1 MFGTGLISGGL
12 LGTSLAGF
20 ETAVSDYITLTP
32 SQALLLIA
40 FFLIFIFALID
51 CFILH

>member
-20 ETAVSDYITLTP
+20 ETAVSDYNFNSFAGSFINC
-32 SQALLLIA
+32 
-40 FFLIFIFALID
+40 FLSYFYF
-51 CFILH
+51 CFN